1 MSAAGPVLLVLT
13 LALPLV
19 LALLALVPFE
29 PTTLLRTL
37 PFAALPGLGA
47 ALVTPRDEIV
57 RLPDLL
63 LGVGL
68 SINQLDAVFLG
79 FSSLIWT
86 LAGVYACRYIAASE
100 KAAVFAGFWLL
111 TLAGNL
117 GVFIAADI
125 ITFYIAFSF
134 LSVAAFALVIHDGTP
149 FARRAGRVYIAL
161 AVFGESA
168 SCSPS

>member
-13 LALPLV
+13 LALPLA

-29 PTTLLRTL
+29 RTTLLRTL

-47 ALVTPRDEIV
+47 ALITPRDEIV

-63 LGVGL
+63 LGIGL

-79 FSSLIWT
+79 FSSLIWA
-86 LAGVYACRYIAASE
+86 LAGVYACRYITASE
-100 KAAVFAGFWLL
+100 KAAAFAGFWLL

-117 GVFIAADI
+117 GVFIE
-125 ITFYIAFSF
+125 TWESEE
-134 LSVAAFALVIHDGTP
+134 H
-149 FARRAGRVYIAL
+149 L
-161 AVFGESA
+161 AVHGGVLAA
-168 SCSPS
+168 SPHLQKIAPFIDPDVPPYPVEVYEKGY